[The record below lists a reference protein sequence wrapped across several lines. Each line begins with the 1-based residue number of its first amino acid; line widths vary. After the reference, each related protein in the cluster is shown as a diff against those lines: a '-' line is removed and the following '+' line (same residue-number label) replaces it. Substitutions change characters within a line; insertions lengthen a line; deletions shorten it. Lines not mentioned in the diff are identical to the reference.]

1 MNTYS
6 PSQAYQRFN
15 SSTAVLLKPHQ
26 PTKVVAVPL
35 LPQRVLLLTG
45 NGPSNSASQF
55 NLVIVTIIYS
65 LFIILTIQAVLR
77 FITNQQK
84 KQSGSEYCYHPT
96 RSLLPTLLNLTLSDS
111 HHHLLI
117 KMCLIDIRTN
127 SIDLD
132 LLDIIPS
139 S

>member
-1 MNTYS
+1 MSAQERLMNTYS

-35 LPQRVLLLTG
+35 LPQRGTTTDWQWPIQLSQSIVF
-45 NGPSNSASQF
+45 SYSFHSVINS

-84 KQSGSEYCYHPT
+84 KQSGSEVSTLYH
-96 RSLLPTLLNLTLSDS
+96 
-111 HHHLLI
+111 
-117 KMCLIDIRTN
+117 
-127 SIDLD
+127 SI
-132 LLDIIPS
+132 
-139 S
+139 